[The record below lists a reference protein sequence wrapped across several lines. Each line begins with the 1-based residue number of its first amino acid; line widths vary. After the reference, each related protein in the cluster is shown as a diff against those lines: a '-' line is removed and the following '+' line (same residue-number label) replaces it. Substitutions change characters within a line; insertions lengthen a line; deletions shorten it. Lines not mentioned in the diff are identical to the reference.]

1 MGEVKSPLGS
11 VQFKS
16 TEGRHF
22 VVDDATSGEPVPA
35 PVQPRPGQRIAVD
48 EAMEMRARKFA
59 EAEQAESG
67 AMDPMIKKRLEI
79 LMGIGRA
86 TTNVTIGEGK
96 MATTFTLRTLKSR
109 EQQHLVA
116 VAQDADKTKV
126 LTENYS
132 LRDLALTYAICAIDG
147 IDVDVVLGIP
157 DNVSLQKRLAMR
169 QAYVSELDDAI
180 SMHLY
185 NEYSKMADEHSAKYV
200 KTQKDVKEVAE
211 QIKKSSS

>member
-35 PVQPRPGQRIAVD
+35 PVQPGQRIAVD

-59 EAEQAESG
+59 EAEQAEGG

-109 EQQHLVA
+109 EQQHVVA
-116 VAQDADKTKV
+116 AAQDADKTKM

-132 LRDLALTYAICAIDG
+132 IRDLTLTYSICAIDG
-147 IDVDVVLGIP
+147 IDIDIVLGVP
-157 DNVSLQKRLAMR
+157 DNVSLNKRMAMR
-169 QAYVSELDDAI
+169 QAYVGELDDVI

-185 NEYSKMADEHSAKYV
+185 AKYAKMSDEHSSNYTDTPGKE
-200 KTQKDVKEVAE
+200 KEVAE
-211 QIKKSSS
+211 QIKKSSQGA